1 MPAAA
6 MFFCIGKR
14 RPINRKMKATR
25 TRSPG
30 LQKAWPRARYCAI
43 ISPGILASIKPQPH
57 QLTIWPAI
65 ARAFSCPL
73 ADLIARLPN
82 PIAPA
87 KPQSRGLSKIV
98 KQAGPRPAT
107 SGQTYRARDPRAD
120 IDVRFHRPAGP
131 RRAENL
137 PAADQFRPQFSPSWP
152 QFLPAVGPRSAI
164 NRPGKTARVPRI
176 SGQKTMILNEK
187 TRSARRGPPRTGAG
201 ARAMFLSNIYIKF
214 RLAYN
219 YPIKGHII
227 P

>member
-14 RPINRKMKATR
+14 RPINRKMKAMR

-30 LQKAWPRARYCAI
+30 SQKAWPPARYCVI
-43 ISPGILASIKPQPH
+43 TSPEILATIKPQPH

-65 ARAFSCPL
+65 ARAFSCSL
-73 ADLIARLPN
+73 ADLIALASD
-82 PIAPA
+82 PIARDQ
-87 KPQSRGLSKIV
+87 PQRRGSSKIV
-98 KQAGPRPAT
+98 KQGGPCPLHP
-107 SGQTYRARDPRAD
+107 GQTYRARDPRAV

-137 PAADQFRPQFSPSWP
+137 SAADKFSPG
-152 QFLPAVGPRSAI
+152 FIGPRSAI
-164 NRPGKTARVPRI
+164 DRPGKTARVPRI
-176 SGQKTMILNEK
+176 SGQKTMILNDK
-187 TRSARRGPPRTGAG
+187 TRSARRGPPRPGAG
-201 ARAMFLSNIYIKF
+201 AGAMFLSNIYIKF

>member
-30 LQKAWPRARYCAI
+30 LQKAWPPARYCVI
-43 ISPGILASIKPQPH
+43 TSPGTLATIKPQPH

-73 ADLIARLPN
+73 ADVIARLPN

-87 KPQSRGLSKIV
+87 QPQRRSLCKIV

-137 PAADQFRPQFSPSWP
+137 PAADQFCPQFSPSWP
-152 QFLPAVGPRSAI
+152 QFLPAAGRKSCEINIYRPAIRGRSAGE
-164 NRPGKTARVPRI
+164 NAPGP
-176 SGQKTMILNEK
+176 L
-187 TRSARRGPPRTGAG
+187 
-201 ARAMFLSNIYIKF
+201 
-214 RLAYN
+214 
-219 YPIKGHII
+219 HIGSENHDFKR
-227 P
+227 